1 MKLLSVGVVFVLVP
15 ALLPALDPLSASLF
29 MGGAA
34 ITWQLFSSHSW
45 LKCRL
50 LECCNAKDTLNFSVV
65 KTDLERKVFGQHL
78 AVQLILIALSTN
90 IHSKRPKKPL
100 VMSFHGWT
108 GTGKTFVSSIIAEN
122 LYQPSTSRRRFVH
135 HFDTALHFSHASHVH
150 LYKEQLQDW
159 IRGNVSACPR
169 SLFIFSEMDQMPHG
183 LIDSI
188 TPFLGYHE
196 EMDGVYYGKAIF
208 IFLNNAGGDKIT
220 EIALDYWRSL
230 KGREDIPVKEL
241 QHLLSKEI
249 FSNTNSEYLWAPVP
263 GLLTFSVFC
272 RLVWEACSN
281 ALASAALRWESSPF
295 SLLGGFFQSQLI
307 QKNLIDYFIPFLPL
321 EYEHVKQCVRE
332 ELRAQGHP
340 EDEDLIT
347 EIALAMTDY
356 PSEERLYSSKG
367 CKTVA
372 SRVTLST

>member
-249 FSNTNSEYLWAPVP
+249 FSNTNS
-263 GLLTFSVFC
+263 
-272 RLVWEACSN
+272 
-281 ALASAALRWESSPF
+281 
-295 SLLGGFFQSQLI
+295 GFFQSQLI